1 MALEQEVAQRISLQ
15 REVAATKEELHRVQ
29 SQSQSAAAAEN
40 RAQGALEK
48 AKVELRQAQADAAL
62 RTVQQQAERTAA
74 EPTGRRGP
82 VSDPNPNPNP
92 NPPNPNPSPNPNPN
106 PNPNLAGRGAAATRA
121 CGPSAIGTA
130 LPPLLPLTLATCIPP

>member
-1 MALEQEVAQRISLQ
+1 MVRTAPQ
-15 REVAATKEELHRVQ
+15 VAATKEELHRVQ
-29 SQSQSAAAAEN
+29 SQSQSAAAAEH

-92 NPPNPNPSPNPNPN
+92 NPNPTLIPNPHPNI
-106 PNPNLAGRGAAATRA
+106 T
-121 CGPSAIGTA
+121 
-130 LPPLLPLTLATCIPP
+130 LTLTLTLTLSFIG

>member
-48 AKVELRQAQADAAL
+48 AKVELRQAQADA
-62 RTVQQQAERTAA
+62 T
-74 EPTGRRGP
+74 
-82 VSDPNPNPNP
+82 
-92 NPPNPNPSPNPNPN
+92 PP
-106 PNPNLAGRGAAATRA
+106 REATRA
-121 CGPSAIGTA
+121 VARPSDREPR
-130 LPPLLPLTLATCIPP
+130 LP

>member
-1 MALEQEVAQRISLQ
+1 MVRTAPQ
-15 REVAATKEELHRVQ
+15 VAATKEALHRVQ

-92 NPPNPNPSPNPNPN
+92 NPSPNPNPN
-106 PNPNLAGRGAAATRA
+106 PNPLTRTLTLGTLRAECAAARA
-121 CGPSAIGTA
+121 AHASDLKQWRAEVSQP
-130 LPPLLPLTLATCIPP
+130 

>member
-1 MALEQEVAQRISLQ
+1 MVRTAPQ
-15 REVAATKEELHRVQ
+15 VAATKEELHRVQ

-62 RTVQQQAERTAA
+62 RTVQQHAERTAA

-82 VSDPNPNPNP
+82 IS
-92 NPPNPNPSPNPNPN
+92 
-106 PNPNLAGRGAAATRA
+106 GREARTR
-121 CGPSAIGTA
+121 TRT
-130 LPPLLPLTLATCIPP
+130 LTLTLTLTRTRTLTLNLTLTLTLTLTT